1 MTTVIEATFDGAVF
15 RPSKPVAL
23 KPNTTVRL
31 TVEALPLSKEPT
43 SVLDVAES
51 LNLEGPTDWSVNLD
65 KYLYGEEP
73 RSDR

>member
-1 MTTVIEATFDGAVF
+1 MATVIEATFDGTVF
-15 RPSKPVAL
+15 RPNGPVAL
-23 KPNTTVRL
+23 KPNTAVRL
-31 TVEALPLSKEPT
+31 TVETLPPPKEAA